1 MPSVPCVMKERTIEI
16 IFEVLFELLFEV
28 IAEIVFTFGWEGL
41 AHSMRRRQNTNP
53 VLAGLG
59 YAIVG
64 ALAGGL
70 SLLILPRRLLLVGG
84 VKGASLVLAP
94 LVTGLL
100 MKMYGDFRRQRGQTT
115 TGLAT
120 FWGGAIF
127 AFSMALVRFL
137 GRTVFEG

>member
-1 MPSVPCVMKERTIEI
+1 MLLELILEI
-16 IFEVLFELLFEV
+16 IG
-28 IAEIVFTFGWEGL
+28 EIVFAFGWEGL
-41 AHSMRRRQNTNP
+41 GHSMRRRPNAHP

-59 YAIVG
+59 YAIFG

-70 SLLILPRRLLLVGG
+70 SLLILPRRLLPAGG
-84 VKGASLVLAP
+84 IKGASLVLTP

-100 MKMYGDFRRQRGQTT
+100 MKTYGDFRRRRGHRT

-137 GRTVFEG
+137 AYGLA